1 MSSNNE
7 RHYVLSH
14 SKLHWSSKENRE
26 GAALWIGNI
35 LEPQRTLGGHD
46 DSRLNFTEG
55 KISNVLLSAG
65 SLNVRLPKG
74 QAEAEVEA

>member
-1 MSSNNE
+1 M
-7 RHYVLSH
+7 
-14 SKLHWSSKENRE
+14 
-26 GAALWIGNI
+26 WIGKL

-46 DSRLNFTEG
+46 DGRLNFTEG

-74 QAEAEVEA
+74 QVEAEVEAEVEA